1 MSIIYAAC
9 GSFAFICFAV
19 YFVKIL
25 FSPDGALGYTAALT
39 VILGVGLPFVF
50 RKPLRG
56 LLKKAYPV
64 LKCVL
69 CVLLL
74 FFTVSFSVMAV
85 RLFSEIGTG
94 EGDVYSSDTVFLVY
108 GARVKKT
115 GEVSSALAGRLDRAA
130 EAMKSAP
137 GSVAIV
143 SGSRGP
149 GEPRTEAEA
158 MKEYLI
164 AAGIEEDRIIIED
177 RASNTVENIKYSL
190 PLIEASGRSDL
201 VSVSTYTHTP
211 RIRYLLARE
220 GVSSRFLTSGYRDKL
235 FVFPSIVREYLSYV
249 KLFVGA

>member
-25 FSPDGALGYTAALT
+25 FSPDGALGYAAALT

-74 FFTVSFSVMAV
+74 FFTVSFSVMAA

-137 GSVAIV
+137 
-143 SGSRGP
+143 
-149 GEPRTEAEA
+149 
-158 MKEYLI
+158 
-164 AAGIEEDRIIIED
+164 
-177 RASNTVENIKYSL
+177 
-190 PLIEASGRSDL
+190 
-201 VSVSTYTHTP
+201 
-211 RIRYLLARE
+211 
-220 GVSSRFLTSGYRDKL
+220 
-235 FVFPSIVREYLSYV
+235 
-249 KLFVGA
+249 